1 LVYYNYIYLNNSLLT
16 IINITFIGKNLFIFI
31 KFLNLIF
38 ILFFKDRFKWL
49 KEKLALII
57 TAILVECESIIEF
70 LKVKFYKEEE
80 IYNQEFN

>member
-1 LVYYNYIYLNNSLLT
+1 MVYYNYIYLNNSLLT